1 MFKLFRNFYYNFTA
15 QYGEEYKTKL
25 ISVVA
30 SLSLLLTTLPPPPNC
45 KGKAKCK
52 VGSERLH
59 SYSVHIYQVYDLHK
73 FFAFLIEDEDVLA

>member
-30 SLSLLLTTLPPPPNC
+30 SLSLLLTTPPPPKLQRKSN
-45 KGKAKCK
+45 AK
-52 VGSERLH
+52 
-59 SYSVHIYQVYDLHK
+59 
-73 FFAFLIEDEDVLA
+73 LALRGYTATVSI